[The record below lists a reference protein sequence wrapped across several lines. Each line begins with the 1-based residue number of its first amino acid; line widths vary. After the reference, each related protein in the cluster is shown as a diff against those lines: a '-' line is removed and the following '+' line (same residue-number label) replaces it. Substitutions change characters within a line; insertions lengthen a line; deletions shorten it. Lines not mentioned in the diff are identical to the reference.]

1 MTRCLSSTDWSPA
14 IASETSLVERLRQH
28 ADSPALVGADG
39 TLTYPRLLEQAAR
52 CATRLLDDRR
62 TLAGERVVFMVDPGP
77 DYVVT
82 LLGIWLAGAMAVP
95 LRPGMPGPEVA
106 YVLDD
111 AEPVCVVI
119 DERARAAVAPVAAE
133 RGVPLVSSAQLPAH
147 AQPLPQVVIDAPAL
161 MLYTSGT
168 TGRPKGVVLTHS
180 AIAAQVTSLVEAWG
194 WSATDRILLVLP
206 LHHVHGIVNVVC
218 CSLWSAAVC
227 EMADRF
233 DAERVWERFAAGG
246 LTLFMAV
253 PTIYYKLIGAWE
265 SADEPTRT
273 RWSDG
278 ARRLRLMVSGSAA
291 LPISTLER
299 WREITGQLLL
309 ERYGMTEIGMGLSN
323 TLDSRVAG
331 SVGYPLPG
339 VEARI
344 VDEEGN
350 HIHGDGAAGELLVR
364 GDGVFSGYWRRPEA
378 TAEAFDGSW
387 FRTGDVVSRDQGRYR
402 ILGRAS
408 VDIIKSG
415 GEKVSALEIEDLLRT
430 HDAIADCAVVG
441 LPDAE
446 WGERVSAAVVA
457 RPGAAVDVEALRV
470 WGKQHLSPYKVPR
483 SFLVV
488 DELPRNAMGK
498 VVKADIK
505 ALFSDNP
512 A

>member
-1 MTRCLSSTDWSPA
+1 M
-14 IASETSLVERLRQH
+14 ETSLVERLRQH
-28 ADSPALVGADG
+28 ADSPALEGADG
-39 TLTYPRLLEQAAR
+39 TLTYARLLEKAAQ
-52 CATRLLDDRR
+52 CATLLLDGRE
-62 TLAGERVVFMVDPGP
+62 TLIGERVAFIVDPGP

-82 LLGIWLAGAMAVP
+82 LVGIWLAGGMAVP
-95 LRPGMPGPEVA
+95 IRPGVPEPEVA

-111 AEPVCVVI
+111 AEPVCIVV
-119 DERARAAVAPVAAE
+119 DDWTSAAVESVVAE
-133 RGVPLVSSAQLPAH
+133 RGVAMVSLAQLPAQ
-147 AQPLPQVVIDAPAL
+147 ADSLPHIAIDAPAL

-168 TGRPKGVVLTHS
+168 TGRPKGVVHTHRS
-180 AIAAQVTSLVEAWG
+180 IAAQTTSLVEAWD
-194 WSATDRILLVLP
+194 WSEADRILLVLP
-206 LHHVHGIVNVVC
+206 LHHIHGIVNVVC

-233 DAERVWERFAAGG
+233 DPERVWERFAAGG

-253 PTIYYKLIGAWE
+253 PTIYYRLIGAWE
-265 SADEPTRT
+265 ASDDPTRR

-278 ARRLRLMVSGSAA
+278 AQRLRLMVSGSAA

-299 WREITGQLLL
+299 WREITGQMLL

-323 TLDSRVAG
+323 TLDGRVAG

-339 VEARI
+339 VGARI
-344 VDEEGN
+344 VDDEGN
-350 HIHGDGAAGELLVR
+350 DVEDDGVAGELLVR
-364 GDGVFSGYWRRPEA
+364 SDGVFSEYWRRPES
-378 TAEAFDGSW
+378 TAQAFDGAW

-430 HDAIADCAVVG
+430 HEAIADCAVVG
-441 LPDAE
+441 LADAE

-457 RPGAAVDVEALRV
+457 RPGEQLDVEALRA
-470 WGKQHLSPYKVPR
+470 WGKQHLSSYKVPR
-483 SFLVV
+483 SFVVV

-498 VVKADIK
+498 VVKADVK
-505 ALFSDNP
+505 LLFSANP